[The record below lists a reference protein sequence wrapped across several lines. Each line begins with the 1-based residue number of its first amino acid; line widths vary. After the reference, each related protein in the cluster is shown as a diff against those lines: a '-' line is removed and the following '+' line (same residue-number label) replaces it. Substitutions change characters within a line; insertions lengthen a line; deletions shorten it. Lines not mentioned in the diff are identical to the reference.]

1 MSGRESVLFREKG
14 HSGSFLRLSGLSAPT
29 GTIDAKTVQ
38 NVLPSGGHLMKNF
51 SFNSKNS
58 AFTLIE
64 LLVVIAI
71 IAILAAILFPVFA
84 RARENA
90 RRSSCQSN
98 LKQIGLGF
106 MQYTQDYDEKTV
118 PARINVPGLDGN
130 NYDRPWAESIQP
142 YIKSTQLFRCPSN
155 TTPTTTYMTGLP
167 DTSKTK
173 TLIPLSYVINA
184 GQTDNTNGTN
194 GARASQDNAGAPSIA
209 AYDSVATTIMVSEL
223 NNSGD
228 ADDKLYDAPRIYNGT
243 TSNLTNHLS
252 TTNFLFADGHVKS
265 LKPLATIA
273 GGVNQWIINT
283 QTNAPSA
290 NWTTALGNAQRT
302 MN

>member
-1 MSGRESVLFREKG
+1 MRNQFIS
-14 HSGSFLRLSGLSAPT
+14 RLHQPRPT
-29 GTIDAKTVQ
+29 R
-38 NVLPSGGHLMKNF
+38 
-51 SFNSKNS
+51 S

-71 IAILAAILFPVFA
+71 IAILAAILFPVFG

-106 MQYTQDYDEKTV
+106 MQYSQDYDEKTV
-118 PARINVPGLDGN
+118 PSRINVAGLDGT
-130 NYDRPWAESIQP
+130 NYDRPWAETIQP
-142 YIKSTQLFRCPSN
+142 YIKSTQLFRCSSN
-155 TTPTTTYMTGLP
+155 TTPTTTYMTGLT
-167 DTSKTK
+167 DSTTRTR

-184 GQTDNTNGTN
+184 GQVDNTNGTN
-194 GARASQDNAGAPSIA
+194 GARASQDNGSAPSIA
-209 AYDSVATTIMVSEL
+209 AYDSVATTILVSEL

-228 ADDKLYDAPRIYNGT
+228 ADDKLYDAGRIYNST
-243 TSNLTNHLS
+243 TSVSNLTNHLG

-265 LKPLATIA
+265 LKPLNTIS

-283 QTNAPSA
+283 QTNAPSP
-290 NWTTALGNAQRT
+290 NWSAALGNAQGK